1 MKDKEK
7 SKEQLLQDL
16 SELRHKLS
24 EFENVVI
31 EMKLKMKSLNKKEEN
46 LHSLLRS
53 MDDLVFIIGLDGT
66 FNRFYQESNRED
78 LFVSPKEFLGKHIK
92 DVFPEETAYI
102 FQRALN
108 AVDAYGKTQDFD
120 YFMVLKDKEQWFNA
134 KISHFK
140 SPGNDYFGYVCDIRN
155 ITSRKY
161 IEEALKESEE
171 RYRAVMQQ
179 NMECIFLADIESQ
192 VILEANKT
200 MQRLVGYTS
209 EELSGLSINNL
220 IINRDKKD
228 IYREILRTLKEH
240 SYFIGESKYRRQD
253 GSSVEVEISVNII
266 KYQGKKVFCVVSRD
280 ITPRRLSEEQLTRA
294 ATHDAL
300 TGLLNRQH
308 VYERLA
314 NQLAMARRQKTK
326 FALLY
331 IDLDNFKEVNDSLGH
346 GLGDKLLKAV
356 AGRLSS
362 IVRREIDTLA
372 RMGGDEYMFILGD
385 ITRAEDAEKIT
396 QNVLNMV
403 QKPFEIED
411 IKHHITAS
419 IGISIYPEDETN
431 YEDLIKAADLAMYFA
446 KAGGRNNYKRY
457 KQDMAIKDLPG

>member
-1 MKDKEK
+1 
-7 SKEQLLQDL
+7 
-16 SELRHKLS
+16 
-24 EFENVVI
+24 
-31 EMKLKMKSLNKKEEN
+31 
-46 LHSLLRS
+46 
-53 MDDLVFIIGLDGT
+53 
-66 FNRFYQESNRED
+66 
-78 LFVSPKEFLGKHIK
+78 
-92 DVFPEETAYI
+92 
-102 FQRALN
+102 
-108 AVDAYGKTQDFD
+108 
-120 YFMVLKDKEQWFNA
+120 MVLKDKEQWFNA
-134 KISHFK
+134 KISPFK
-140 SPGNDYFGYVCDIRN
+140 SPGSDYFGYVCDIRN

-179 NMECIFLADIESQ
+179 SIECIFLVDIESQ
-192 VILEANKT
+192 VILEANRA
-200 MQRLVGYTS
+200 MQHLVGYTS

-220 IINRDKKD
+220 VINLDEKD

-240 SYFIGESKYRRQD
+240 SYFIGESKYRRKD

-266 KYQGKKVFCVVSRD
+266 KYNVKKVFCMVSRD

-385 ITRAEDAEKIT
+385 ITKAEDVEKIA
-396 QNVLNMV
+396 QNVLNKV

-411 IKHHITAS
+411 INHHITAS
-419 IGISIYPEDETN
+419 IGLSIYPEDETN

-457 KQDMAIKDLPG
+457 RKDMAIKDLPL

>member
-7 SKEQLLQDL
+7 SKKQLLEDL

-24 EFENVVI
+24 EFETAVV
-31 EMKLKMKSLNKKEEN
+31 EMKLKVKSLEKNEEN

-53 MDDLVFIIGLDGT
+53 MDDLVFIVGLDGT
-66 FNRFYQESNRED
+66 FNRFFQESNRED
-78 LFVSPKEFLGKHIK
+78 LFVSPKKFLGKHIK
-92 DVFPEETAYI
+92 DIFPEDIAYL

-120 YFMVLKDKEQWFNA
+120 YFMVLKDKKQWFNA
-134 KISHFK
+134 KISPFK
-140 SPGNDYFGYVCDIRN
+140 SQARDYFGYVCEIRN

-179 NMECIFLADIESQ
+179 SIECIFLVDIESQ
-192 VILEANKT
+192 VILEANKA

-209 EELSGLSINNL
+209 EELSGLSIDDL
-220 IINRDKKD
+220 IINPDKKD
-228 IYREILRTLKEH
+228 IYREILHSLKEH
-240 SYFIGESKYRRQD
+240 SYFIGESKYRKKD
-253 GSSVEVEISVNII
+253 GSSVEVEISVNTIE
-266 KYQGKKVFCVVSRD
+266 YHGKKVFCMVPRD

-300 TGLLNRQH
+300 TGLLNRQY

-331 IDLDNFKEVNDSLGH
+331 IDLDNFKEINDSLGH

-385 ITRAEDAEKIT
+385 ITMAEDAEKIT
-396 QNVLNMV
+396 ENVLNIV
-403 QKPFEIED
+403 RKPFEIED

-446 KAGGRNNYKRY
+446 KAGGRNSYKRY
-457 KQDMAIKDLPG
+457 KQGMAIKDLPR

>member
-7 SKEQLLQDL
+7 SQEQLLKDL

-24 EFENVVI
+24 KFETAVV
-31 EMKLKMKSLNKKEEN
+31 EMKLKVKSLKKNEEN

-66 FNRFYQESNRED
+66 FNRFYQESNRKD

-120 YFMVLKDKEQWFNA
+120 YLMVLKDKEQWFNA
-134 KISHFK
+134 KISPFK
-140 SPGNDYFGYVCDIRN
+140 SQSSDYFGYVCDIRN

-161 IEEALKESEE
+161 IEEAVKESEE

-192 VILEANKT
+192 VILEANRT

-209 EELSGLSINNL
+209 EELSGFSINNL
-220 IINRDKKD
+220 IINPEKKD

-240 SYFIGESKYRRQD
+240 SYYISESKYRRKD
-253 GSSVEVEISVNII
+253 GSSVEVEISINII
-266 KYQGKKVFCVVSRD
+266 KFQGKKVFCVVSRD

-300 TGLLNRQH
+300 TGLLNRQY

-385 ITRAEDAEKIT
+385 ITKAEDVEKIT

-431 YEDLIKAADLAMYFA
+431 YEGLIKAADLAMYFA

-457 KQDMAIKDLPG
+457 KKDMAIKDLPR

>member
-7 SKEQLLQDL
+7 SQEQLLKEL

-24 EFENVVI
+24 EFETAVV
-31 EMKLKMKSLNKKEEN
+31 EMKLKVKSLEKKEEN

-120 YFMVLKDKEQWFNA
+120 YFLVLKDKEQWFNA
-134 KISHFK
+134 KISPFK
-140 SPGNDYFGYVCDIRN
+140 SPGYDYFGYVCDIRN

-179 NMECIFLADIESQ
+179 SIECIFLVDIESQ
-192 VILEANKT
+192 AILEANRA
-200 MQRLVGYTS
+200 MQNLVGYTS

-220 IINRDKKD
+220 VINLDEKD

-240 SYFIGESKYRRQD
+240 SYFIGESKYRRKD

-266 KYQGKKVFCVVSRD
+266 KYNVKKVFCMVSRD

-300 TGLLNRQH
+300 TSLLNRQH

-385 ITRAEDAEKIT
+385 ITKAEDVEKIA
-396 QNVLNMV
+396 QSVLNKV

-457 KQDMAIKDLPG
+457 RKDMAIKDLPL

>member
-7 SKEQLLQDL
+7 TKEQLLQDL

-24 EFENVVI
+24 EFETAVI
-31 EMKLKMKSLNKKEEN
+31 EMKLKVKSFEKNEEN

-66 FNRFYQESNRED
+66 FNRFYQESSRED

-92 DVFPEETAYI
+92 DVFPEDIAYI

-120 YFMVLKDKEQWFNA
+120 YFMVLKDKKQWFNA
-134 KISHFK
+134 KISPFK
-140 SPGNDYFGYVCDIRN
+140 SPARDYFGYVCDIRN

-179 NMECIFLADIESQ
+179 SIGCIFLADIESQ
-192 VILEANKT
+192 VILEANKA

-209 EELSGLSINNL
+209 EELSGLSIDNL
-220 IINRDKKD
+220 IINPGKKD

-240 SYFIGESKYRRQD
+240 LYFIGESKYRKKD
-253 GSSVEVEISVNII
+253 GSSVEVEVSVNII
-266 KYQGKKVFCVVSRD
+266 EYQGKKVFCVVSRD

-300 TGLLNRQH
+300 TGLLNRQY

-314 NQLAMARRQKTK
+314 NQLAMARRKKTK

-331 IDLDNFKEVNDSLGH
+331 IDLDNFKEINDSLGH

-385 ITRAEDAEKIT
+385 ITMAEDAEKIT
-396 QNVLNMV
+396 ENVLSMV
-403 QKPFEIED
+403 RKPFKIED

-431 YEDLIKAADLAMYFA
+431 YENLIKAADLAMYFA
-446 KAGGRNNYKRY
+446 KAGGGNSYKRY
-457 KQDMAIKDLPG
+457 KQDMAIKDLPR

>member
-7 SKEQLLQDL
+7 SKEQLLEDL
-16 SELRHKLS
+16 FESRHKISEL
-24 EFENVVI
+24 ETAVV
-31 EMKLKMKSLNKKEEN
+31 EMKLKVKYLKKKEEN

-53 MDDLVFIIGLDGT
+53 MDDLVFVIGLDGT

-120 YFMVLKDKEQWFNA
+120 YLLVLKDKEQWFNA
-134 KISHFK
+134 KISPFK
-140 SPGNDYFGYVCDIRN
+140 SPGGDYFGYVCELRN

-161 IEEALKESEE
+161 IEEALSESEE
-171 RYRAVMQQ
+171 RYRAVMHQGI
-179 NMECIFLADIESQ
+179 ECIFLADIESQ
-192 VILEANKT
+192 VILEANRA
-200 MQRLVGYTS
+200 MQHLVGYTS
-209 EELSGLSINNL
+209 EELSGLSINDLVINL
-220 IINRDKKD
+220 DKKD
-228 IYREILRTLKEH
+228 IYREILRALKEH
-240 SYFIGESKYRRQD
+240 AYFIGESRYSRKD
-253 GSSVEVEISVNII
+253 GSSVEVEISVNVI
-266 KYQGKKVFCVVSRD
+266 KYQEKKVFCVVSRD

-314 NQLAMARRQKTK
+314 NQLAMARRQKSK

-356 AGRLSS
+356 AGRLGS

-385 ITRAEDAEKIT
+385 ITKAEDVEKISE
-396 QNVLNMV
+396 NVLNIV

-419 IGISIYPEDETN
+419 IGISIYPEDKTN

-457 KQDMAIKDLPG
+457 RKDMAIKDLPR

>member
-7 SKEQLLQDL
+7 SKEQLLEDL
-16 SELRHKLS
+16 FESRHKLS
-24 EFENVVI
+24 KLETAVV
-31 EMKLKMKSLNKKEEN
+31 EMKLKVKSLKKKEEN

-53 MDDLVFIIGLDGT
+53 MDDLIFIIGLDGT

-120 YFMVLKDKEQWFNA
+120 YLLVLKDKEQWFNA
-134 KISHFK
+134 KISPFK
-140 SPGNDYFGYVCDIRN
+140 SPGSDYFGYVCELRN

-161 IEEALKESEE
+161 IEEALNESEE

-179 NMECIFLADIESQ
+179 SIECIFLADIESQ
-192 VILEANKT
+192 VILEANRA
-200 MQRLVGYTS
+200 MQHLVGYTS

-220 IINRDKKD
+220 VINQDNKD
-228 IYREILRTLKEH
+228 IYREILRALKEH
-240 SYFIGESKYRRQD
+240 AYFIGESKYSRKD
-253 GSSVEVEISVNII
+253 GSSVEVEISVNVI
-266 KYQGKKVFCVVSRD
+266 KYQEKKVFCVVSRD

-314 NQLAMARRQKTK
+314 NQLAMARRQKSK

-356 AGRLSS
+356 AGRLGS

-385 ITRAEDAEKIT
+385 ITKAEDVEKIT
-396 QNVLNMV
+396 ENVLNIV

-457 KQDMAIKDLPG
+457 RKDMAIKDLPR

>member
-7 SKEQLLQDL
+7 SKEQLLEDL
-16 SELRHKLS
+16 SEIRHKLS
-24 EFENVVI
+24 EFETVVV
-31 EMKLKMKSLNKKEEN
+31 EMKLKVKSLEKSEEN

-53 MDDLVFIIGLDGT
+53 MDDLVFIIGLDGK

-92 DVFPEETAYI
+92 DIFPEEIAYI

-134 KISHFK
+134 KISPFK
-140 SPGNDYFGYVCDIRN
+140 SSARDYFGYVCDIRN

-179 NMECIFLADIESQ
+179 SIECIFLADIESK
-192 VILEANKT
+192 VILEANRS

-209 EELSGLSINNL
+209 EELSGLSIDNL
-220 IINRDKKD
+220 IINPDKKD
-228 IYREILRTLKEH
+228 IYRDILRTLKEH
-240 SYFIGESKYRRQD
+240 TYFIGESKYRKKD

-266 KYQGKKVFCVVSRD
+266 EYHGKKVFCLVSRD

-300 TGLLNRQH
+300 TGLLNRQY

-331 IDLDNFKEVNDSLGH
+331 IDLDNFKDINDSLGH

-396 QNVLNMV
+396 ENVLNLV
-403 QKPFEIED
+403 RKPFEIED
-411 IKHHITAS
+411 INHHITAS

-431 YEDLIKAADLAMYFA
+431 YENLIKSADLAMYFA
-446 KAGGRNNYKRY
+446 KAGGRNSYKRY
-457 KQDMAIKDLPG
+457 NQDMSIKDLPQ

>member
-7 SKEQLLQDL
+7 SKEQLLEDL
-16 SELRHKLS
+16 SEIRQQLS
-24 EFENVVI
+24 EFETVVV
-31 EMKLKMKSLNKKEEN
+31 EMKLKVKSLEKNEEN
-46 LHSLLRS
+46 LHSLLKS

-92 DVFPEETAYI
+92 DIFPEEIAYI

-120 YFMVLKDKEQWFNA
+120 YLMVLKDKEQWFNA
-134 KISHFK
+134 KISPFK
-140 SPGNDYFGYVCDIRN
+140 SPARDYFGYVCDIRN

-179 NMECIFLADIESQ
+179 SIECIFLADIESK
-192 VILEANKT
+192 VILEANRS

-209 EELSGLSINNL
+209 EELSGLSIDNL
-220 IINRDKKD
+220 IINPDKKD
-228 IYREILRTLKEH
+228 IYRDILRTLKEH
-240 SYFIGESKYRRQD
+240 TYFIGESKYRKKD

-266 KYQGKKVFCVVSRD
+266 EYQGKKVFCLVSRD

-300 TGLLNRQH
+300 TGLLNRQY

-396 QNVLNMV
+396 ENVLNMV
-403 QKPFEIED
+403 RKPFEIED

-431 YEDLIKAADLAMYFA
+431 YENLIKAADLAMYFA
-446 KAGGRNNYKRY
+446 KAGGRNSYKRY
-457 KQDMAIKDLPG
+457 NQDMSIKDLPQ